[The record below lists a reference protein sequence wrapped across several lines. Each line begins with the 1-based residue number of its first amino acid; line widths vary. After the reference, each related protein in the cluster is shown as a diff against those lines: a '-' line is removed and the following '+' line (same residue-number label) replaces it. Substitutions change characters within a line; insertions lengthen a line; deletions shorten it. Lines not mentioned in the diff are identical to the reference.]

1 VESVIFRKKICCRSL
16 QLSLG
21 AQRGAKFLCTGMT
34 KNCEK
39 NMIRNTS
46 VNLKFVDFL
55 SYVKAN
61 RNSVGQTPSAIN
73 SNNVYSEH
81 YKKEGK

>member
-1 VESVIFRKKICCRSL
+1 MI
-16 QLSLG
+16 
-21 AQRGAKFLCTGMT
+21 
-34 KNCEK
+34 KNYEK
-39 NMIRNTS
+39 NMIRNAS

-61 RNSVGQTPSAIN
+61 RNSIGQTPSAIN

-81 YKKEGK
+81 YKKKGK